1 LVVRDANGTVLFDDY
16 LVLRPLDDRRSI
28 ALVPIEGV
36 QRVVPVVLFRSRDTD
51 PWQLGVIHLRDKANP
66 ADQDTQIGLRQG
78 ESGNAGGLTFT
89 YADLRGLPALMV
101 QGIPG
106 IEPVALLQLVGERDG
121 SLTLDVQNV
130 ARPDAD
136 TAHLVL
142 RPGQPVQVGDYEYLF
157 DGRREYTGVEV
168 RRDPGSWLIWVATAL
183 LLGGLVVTF
192 YVPRRRLWL
201 KVTPGRTLAAGIA
214 ERTAPLSAEIE
225 QLLREARAQVGDA
238 ARDAVAGR

>member
-1 LVVRDANGTVLFDDY
+1 
-16 LVLRPLDDRRSI
+16 
-28 ALVPIEGV
+28 
-36 QRVVPVVLFRSRDTD
+36 
-51 PWQLGVIHLRDKANP
+51 
-66 ADQDTQIGLRQG
+66 
-78 ESGNAGGLTFT
+78 
-89 YADLRGLPALMV
+89 
-101 QGIPG
+101 
-106 IEPVALLQLVGERDG
+106 
-121 SLTLDVQNV
+121 
-130 ARPDAD
+130 
-136 TAHLVL
+136 
-142 RPGQPVQVGDYEYLF
+142 
-157 DGRREYTGVEV
+157 V